1 MTTLILTALAML
13 AFAGNSIICRL
24 ALSTGSIDPGSF
36 TAIRIISGALML
48 ALILYV
54 HRMKVESNSLSALPL
69 VVYAACFSFAYM
81 QLTAATGALLLFAA
95 VQVTM
100 ITHGQLH
107 GERLRG
113 QRLLGFLLAAA
124 GMVYLLLP
132 GLSQPP
138 LVSSILMICA
148 GIAWGVYSIRGRSA
162 AHPVAATAG
171 NFIYAAFP

>member
-1 MTTLILTALAML
+1 
-13 AFAGNSIICRL
+13 
-24 ALSTGSIDPGSF
+24 
-36 TAIRIISGALML
+36 
-48 ALILYV
+48 
-54 HRMKVESNSLSALPL
+54 
-69 VVYAACFSFAYM
+69 
-81 QLTAATGALLLFAA
+81 LLLFAA

-171 NFIYAAFP
+171 NFIYAAFPAFAWLLLQNFATPGHGSASISIHGFGWAVLSGALASG